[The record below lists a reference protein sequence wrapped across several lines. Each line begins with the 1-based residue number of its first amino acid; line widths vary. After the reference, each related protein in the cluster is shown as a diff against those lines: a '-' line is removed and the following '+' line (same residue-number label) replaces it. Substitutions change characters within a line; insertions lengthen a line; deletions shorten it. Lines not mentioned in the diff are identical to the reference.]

1 MSHSDKADP
10 RRFVKYLEA
19 ERKASM
25 LYRSLAEVSDG
36 ERREALLEL
45 ADIEDD
51 HAAHWLAKLE
61 EYGVAIPPAPDHL
74 DAEDAA
80 LVGRARAAGMDDVLA
95 RLEEAEGADAGMYD
109 DEPEAPPQMSV
120 DEREHAETF
129 RRLRERGPATGEVE
143 RSIIGAGGDREFGET
158 WHRVDTS
165 GSVRAAIFGI
175 SDGLVSNTALVMG
188 FAGTGTDNGVVLFAG
203 VAGLLAG
210 AFSMAAGEYVSVA
223 SQRDLF
229 QHELEKEAEELRE
242 KPEEERKELELIY
255 RAKGMDRATAKA
267 AADAIFQDPQMALD
281 TLARE
286 ELGLNPDELG
296 NPYKVA
302 LSSFL
307 AFAIGAFVV
316 VLPYLLAVVWPDTF
330 GSTIPLIA
338 AIVLS
343 AVAMLI
349 VGGLVGRLSG
359 RGVARGALRQF
370 TVGALAAGVTYI
382 IGRIIGDLTGLSSTG
397 LG

>member
-1 MSHSDKADP
+1 MSKQDP
-10 RRFVKYLEA
+10 KRFLKYLEA

-25 LYRSLAEVSDG
+25 LYRSLAEASDG

-45 ADIEDD
+45 ADIEDE
-51 HAAHWLAKLE
+51 HAAHWVAKLE
-61 EYGVAIPPAPDHL
+61 ENGVPIPPAPTAL
-74 DAEDAA
+74 DPDDAA
-80 LVGRARAAGMDDVLA
+80 MVARARAAGMDDVLA
-95 RLEEAEGADAGMYD
+95 HLEEAEGADAGMYD
-109 DEPEAPPQMSV
+109 DEPEAPDSMSA

-129 RRLRERGPATGEVE
+129 RRLREHAPATAA
-143 RSIIGAGGDREFGET
+143 IDRGVISADGSVDFGEN

-165 GSVRAAIFGI
+165 GTVRAAIFGI

-188 FAGTGTDNGVVLFAG
+188 FAGTGTDNSVVLFAG

-229 QHELEKEAEELRE
+229 EREIEMEARELRE
-242 KPEEERKELELIY
+242 KPDEERKELELIY

-267 AADAIFQDPQMALD
+267 AADKIFADPKAALD

-302 LSSFL
+302 LSSFA
-307 AFAIGAFVV
+307 AFAIGALVV
-316 VLPYLLAVVWPDTF
+316 VLPFLVAVVWPSLL
-330 GSTIPLIA
+330 GSGSLPIVIA
-338 AIVLS
+338 VALS
-343 AVAMLI
+343 AIAMLV
-349 VGGLVGRLSG
+349 VGGLVGRFSG
-359 RGVARGALRQF
+359 RGVTRGALRQLI
-370 TVGALAAGVTYI
+370 VGALAAGVTFV

>member
-1 MSHSDKADP
+1 MSKQDP
-10 RRFVKYLEA
+10 KRFLKYLEA

-25 LYRSLAEVSDG
+25 LYRSLAEASDG

-45 ADIEDD
+45 ADIEDE
-51 HAAHWLAKLE
+51 HAAHWVAKLE
-61 EYGVAIPPAPDHL
+61 EYGVPIPPAPIAL
-74 DAEDAA
+74 DPEDAA
-80 LVGRARAAGMDDVLA
+80 MVARARAAGMDDVLA
-95 RLEEAEGADAGMYD
+95 HLEEAEGADAGMYD
-109 DEPEAPPQMSV
+109 DEPEAPDSMSA

-129 RRLRERGPATGEVE
+129 RRLREHAPATAAV
-143 RSIIGAGGDREFGET
+143 DRGVISADGSVDFGEQ

-188 FAGTGTDNGVVLFAG
+188 FAGTGTDTGVVLFAG

-229 QHELEKEAEELRE
+229 EREIEMEARELRD

-267 AADAIFQDPQMALD
+267 AADRIFADPKVALD

-302 LSSFL
+302 LSSFA

-316 VLPYLLAVVWPDTF
+316 VLPYLLAVIWPSLF
-330 GSTIPLIA
+330 GSDSVPLII
-338 AIVLS
+338 AITLS
-343 AVAMLI
+343 VIAMLV
-349 VGGLVGRLSG
+349 VGGLVGKFSG

-370 TVGALAAGVTYI
+370 VVGALAAGVTFI
-382 IGRIIGDLTGLSSTG
+382 IGRVIGDLTGLSSTG

>member
-1 MSHSDKADP
+1 MRSGDP
-10 RRFVKYLEA
+10 RRFLKYLDA
-19 ERKASM
+19 ERKASL

-45 ADIEDD
+45 ADIEDE
-51 HAAHWLAKLE
+51 HAAHWIAKLE
-61 EYGVAIPPAPDHL
+61 EHHVTVPPAPLGL
-74 DAEDAA
+74 DPDDAA
-80 LVGRARAAGMDDVLA
+80 LVARARAAGMDDVLA
-95 RLEEAEGADAGMYD
+95 HLEEAEGADAGMYD
-109 DEPEAPPQMSV
+109 DEPEAPDSMSA

-129 RRLRERGPATGEVE
+129 RRLREHAPATAVVDRG
-143 RSIIGAGGDREFGET
+143 IISADANGDFGEK

-165 GSVRAAIFGI
+165 GTIRAAIFGI

-203 VAGLLAG
+203 IAGLLAG

-229 QHELEKEAEELRE
+229 ESEIEKEARELRE

-267 AADAIFQDPQMALD
+267 AADTIFKDPKVALD

-296 NPYKVA
+296 NPYRVA
-302 LSSFL
+302 VSSFL
-307 AFAIGAFVV
+307 SFAIGAFVV
-316 VLPYLLAVVWPDTF
+316 VLPYLLAVAWPDTL
-330 GSTIPLIA
+330 GGPAIPLTLA
-338 AIVLS
+338 VVLA
-343 AVAMLI
+343 AVAMLV
-349 VGGLVGRLSG
+349 VGGLVGRFSG
-359 RGVARGALRQF
+359 RGVVKGALRQF
-370 TVGALAAGVTYI
+370 TVGAVAAGVTYV

>member
-1 MSHSDKADP
+1 MSRQDP
-10 RRFVKYLEA
+10 KRFLKYLEA

-25 LYRSLAEVSDG
+25 LYRSLAEASDG

-45 ADIEDD
+45 ADIEDE
-51 HAAHWLAKLE
+51 HAAHWVAKLE
-61 EYGVAIPPAPDHL
+61 EYGVPIPPAPTAL
-74 DAEDAA
+74 EAEDAA
-80 LVGRARAAGMDDVLA
+80 MVARARAAGMDDVLA
-95 RLEEAEGADAGMYD
+95 HLEEAEGADAGMYD
-109 DEPEAPPQMSV
+109 NEPEAPDSMSA

-129 RRLRERGPATGEVE
+129 RRLREHAPATTA
-143 RSIIGAGGDREFGET
+143 IDRGVISADGSVDFGEK

-229 QHELEKEAEELRE
+229 ERELEMEARELRE

-267 AADAIFQDPQMALD
+267 AADRIFADPKSALD

-302 LSSFL
+302 LSSFA

-316 VLPYLLAVVWPDTF
+316 VLPYLLAVIWPSLF
-330 GSTIPLIA
+330 GSDSVPLII
-338 AIVLS
+338 AITLS
-343 AVAMLI
+343 VIAMLV
-349 VGGLVGRLSG
+349 VGGLVGKFSG
-359 RGVARGALRQF
+359 RGVTRGAVRQF
-370 TVGALAAGVTYI
+370 VVGALAAGVTFV
-382 IGRIIGDLTGLSSTG
+382 IGRVIGELTGLSSAG

>member
-1 MSHSDKADP
+1 MSKQDP
-10 RRFVKYLEA
+10 KRFLKYLEA

-25 LYRSLAEVSDG
+25 LYRSLAEASDG

-45 ADIEDD
+45 ADIEDE
-51 HAAHWLAKLE
+51 HAAHWVAKLE
-61 EYGVAIPPAPDHL
+61 EYGVPIPPAPIAL
-74 DAEDAA
+74 DPEDAA
-80 LVGRARAAGMDDVLA
+80 MVARARAAGMDDVLA
-95 RLEEAEGADAGMYD
+95 QLEEAEGADAGMYD
-109 DEPEAPPQMSV
+109 DEPEAPDSMSA

-129 RRLRERGPATGEVE
+129 RRLREHAPATAAV
-143 RSIIGAGGDREFGET
+143 DRGVISADGSVDFGEQ

-188 FAGTGTDNGVVLFAG
+188 FAGTGTDTGVVLFAG

-229 QHELEKEAEELRE
+229 EREIEMEARELRD

-267 AADAIFQDPQMALD
+267 AADRIFADPKVALD

-302 LSSFL
+302 LSSFA

-316 VLPYLLAVVWPDTF
+316 VLPYLLAVIWPSLF
-330 GSTIPLIA
+330 GSDSVPLII
-338 AIVLS
+338 AITLS
-343 AVAMLI
+343 VIAMLV
-349 VGGLVGRLSG
+349 VGGLVGKFSG

-370 TVGALAAGVTYI
+370 VVGALAAGVTFI
-382 IGRIIGDLTGLSSTG
+382 IGRVIGDLTGLSSTG

>member
-1 MSHSDKADP
+1 MSSSDPK
-10 RRFVKYLEA
+10 RFLKYLDA

-25 LYRSLAEVSDG
+25 LYRALAEASDG
-36 ERREALLEL
+36 DRREALLEL
-45 ADIEDD
+45 ADIEDE
-51 HAAHWLAKLE
+51 HAAHWAAKLQ
-61 EYGVAIPPAPDHL
+61 EYGVPIPPAPTAL
-74 DAEDAA
+74 DPDDAA
-80 LVGRARAAGMDDVLA
+80 MVARARAAGMDDVLA
-95 RLEEAEGADAGMYD
+95 HLEEAEGADAGMYD
-109 DEPEAPPQMSV
+109 DEPEAPDSMSA

-129 RRLRERGPATGEVE
+129 RRLREHAPATAA
-143 RSIIGAGGDREFGET
+143 IDRGVISADGSVDFGEQ
-158 WHRVDTS
+158 WHRVDAS
-165 GSVRAAIFGI
+165 GTVRAAIFGI

-203 VAGLLAG
+203 IAGLLAG

-229 QHELEKEAEELRE
+229 ARELEMEARELRD

-267 AADAIFQDPQMALD
+267 ATDRIFADPKMALD

-302 LSSFL
+302 FSSFL

-316 VLPYLLAVVWPDTF
+316 VLPYLLAAIWPSVF
-330 GSTIPLIA
+330 GSGIVPLA
-338 AIVLS
+338 LAVTLA
-343 AVAMLI
+343 AVALLV
-349 VGGLVGRLSG
+349 VGGLVGRFSG
-359 RGVARGALRQF
+359 RGVVRGAVRQF
-370 TVGALAAGVTYI
+370 TVGALAAGVTFL
-382 IGRIIGDLTGLSSTG
+382 IGRVIGDLTGLSSAG

>member
-1 MSHSDKADP
+1 M
-10 RRFVKYLEA
+10 
-19 ERKASM
+19 
-25 LYRSLAEVSDG
+25 
-36 ERREALLEL
+36 
-45 ADIEDD
+45 
-51 HAAHWLAKLE
+51 
-61 EYGVAIPPAPDHL
+61 
-74 DAEDAA
+74 
-80 LVGRARAAGMDDVLA
+80 
-95 RLEEAEGADAGMYD
+95 
-109 DEPEAPPQMSV
+109 
-120 DEREHAETF
+120 
-129 RRLRERGPATGEVE
+129 
-143 RSIIGAGGDREFGET
+143 
-158 WHRVDTS
+158 
-165 GSVRAAIFGI
+165 
-175 SDGLVSNTALVMG
+175 
-188 FAGTGTDNGVVLFAG
+188 LFAG

-229 QHELEKEAEELRE
+229 QHELEKEAQELRE

>member
-1 MSHSDKADP
+1 
-10 RRFVKYLEA
+10 
-19 ERKASM
+19 
-25 LYRSLAEVSDG
+25 
-36 ERREALLEL
+36 
-45 ADIEDD
+45 
-51 HAAHWLAKLE
+51 
-61 EYGVAIPPAPDHL
+61 
-74 DAEDAA
+74 
-80 LVGRARAAGMDDVLA
+80 
-95 RLEEAEGADAGMYD
+95 
-109 DEPEAPPQMSV
+109 
-120 DEREHAETF
+120 
-129 RRLRERGPATGEVE
+129 
-143 RSIIGAGGDREFGET
+143 
-158 WHRVDTS
+158 
-165 GSVRAAIFGI
+165 
-175 SDGLVSNTALVMG
+175 
-188 FAGTGTDNGVVLFAG
+188 
-203 VAGLLAG
+203 
-210 AFSMAAGEYVSVA
+210 
-223 SQRDLF
+223 
-229 QHELEKEAEELRE
+229 
-242 KPEEERKELELIY
+242 
-255 RAKGMDRATAKA
+255 MDRATAKA

-397 LG
+397 LGLCRRRSAQRRRAG

>member
-1 MSHSDKADP
+1 MSKQDP
-10 RRFVKYLEA
+10 KRFLKYLEA

-25 LYRSLAEVSDG
+25 LYRSLAEASDG

-45 ADIEDD
+45 ADIEDE
-51 HAAHWLAKLE
+51 HAAHWVAKLE
-61 EYGVAIPPAPDHL
+61 EYGVPIPPAPTAL
-74 DAEDAA
+74 DPEDAA
-80 LVGRARAAGMDDVLA
+80 MVARARAAGMDDVLA
-95 RLEEAEGADAGMYD
+95 HLEEAEGADAGMYD
-109 DEPEAPPQMSV
+109 DEPEAPDSMSA

-129 RRLRERGPATGEVE
+129 RRLREHAPATAAV
-143 RSIIGAGGDREFGET
+143 DRGVISADGSVDFGEQ

-229 QHELEKEAEELRE
+229 EREIEMEARELRD

-267 AADAIFQDPQMALD
+267 AADRIFADPKVALD

-286 ELGLNPDELG
+286 ELGLNP
-296 NPYKVA
+296 YKVA
-302 LSSFL
+302 LSSFA

-316 VLPYLLAVVWPDTF
+316 VLPYLLSVIWPSLF
-330 GSTIPLIA
+330 GSDSVPLII
-338 AIVLS
+338 AITLS
-343 AVAMLI
+343 VIAMLV
-349 VGGLVGRLSG
+349 VGGLVGKFSG
-359 RGVARGALRQF
+359 RGVARGAIRQF
-370 TVGALAAGVTYI
+370 VVGALAAGVTFI
-382 IGRIIGDLTGLSSTG
+382 IGRVIGDLTGLSSTG

>member
-1 MSHSDKADP
+1 MSKEDP
-10 RRFVKYLEA
+10 RRFLKYLEA

-25 LYRSLAEVSDG
+25 LYRSLAEASDG

-45 ADIEDD
+45 ADIEDE
-51 HAAHWLAKLE
+51 HAAHWVGKLE
-61 EYGVAIPPAPDHL
+61 EYGVPVPAAPTSL
-74 DAEDAA
+74 DPEDAA
-80 LVGRARAAGMDDVLA
+80 MVARARAAGMDDVLA
-95 RLEEAEGADAGMYD
+95 HLEEAEGADAGMYD
-109 DEPEAPPQMSV
+109 DEPEAPDSMSA

-129 RRLRERGPATGEVE
+129 RRLREHAPATAV
-143 RSIIGAGGDREFGET
+143 IDRGVISADGSVDFGEN

-165 GSVRAAIFGI
+165 GTVRAAIFGI

-229 QHELEKEAEELRE
+229 EREIEMEARELRE
-242 KPEEERKELELIY
+242 KPDEERKELELIY

-267 AADAIFQDPQMALD
+267 AADRIFADPKAALD

-302 LSSFL
+302 LSSFA

-316 VLPYLLAVVWPDTF
+316 VLPYLLAVIWPSFF
-330 GSTIPLIA
+330 GSDSVPLIIA
-338 AIVLS
+338 VTLS
-343 AVAMLI
+343 ILAMLI
-349 VGGLVGRLSG
+349 VGGLVGKFSG
-359 RGVARGALRQF
+359 RGVTRGALRQF
-370 TVGALAAGVTYI
+370 AVGALAAGVTFI

>member
-1 MSHSDKADP
+1 MSKQDP
-10 RRFVKYLEA
+10 RRFLKYLEA

-25 LYRSLAEVSDG
+25 LYRSLAEASAG

-45 ADIEDD
+45 ADIEDE
-51 HAAHWLAKLE
+51 HAAHWVAKLE
-61 EYGVAIPPAPDHL
+61 EYGVPIPAAPTSL
-74 DAEDAA
+74 DPDDAA
-80 LVGRARAAGMDDVLA
+80 MVARARAAGMDDVLA
-95 RLEEAEGADAGMYD
+95 HLEEAEGADAGMYD
-109 DEPEAPPQMSV
+109 DEPEAPDSMSA

-129 RRLRERGPATGEVE
+129 RRLREHAPATAA
-143 RSIIGAGGDREFGET
+143 IDRGVISADGSVDFGEK

-229 QHELEKEAEELRE
+229 ERELEMEARELRE
-242 KPEEERKELELIY
+242 KPDEERKELELIY

-267 AADAIFQDPQMALD
+267 AADRIFADPKAALD

-302 LSSFL
+302 LSSFA

-316 VLPYLLAVVWPDTF
+316 VLPYLLAVIWPSLF
-330 GSTIPLIA
+330 GSDSVPLII
-338 AIVLS
+338 AITLS
-343 AVAMLI
+343 VMAMLV
-349 VGGLVGRLSG
+349 VGGLVGKFSG
-359 RGVARGALRQF
+359 RGVARGAIRQF
-370 TVGALAAGVTYI
+370 VVGALAAGVTFI
-382 IGRIIGDLTGLSSTG
+382 IGRVIGELTGLSSTG

>member
-1 MSHSDKADP
+1 MSRQDP
-10 RRFVKYLEA
+10 KRFLKYLEA

-25 LYRSLAEVSDG
+25 LYRSLAEASDG

-45 ADIEDD
+45 ADIEDE
-51 HAAHWLAKLE
+51 HAAHWVAKLE
-61 EYGVAIPPAPDHL
+61 EYGVPIPPAPTAL

-80 LVGRARAAGMDDVLA
+80 MVARARAAGMDDVLA
-95 RLEEAEGADAGMYD
+95 HLEEAEGADAGMYD
-109 DEPEAPPQMSV
+109 NEPEAPDSMSA

-129 RRLRERGPATGEVE
+129 RRLREHAPATTA
-143 RSIIGAGGDREFGET
+143 IDRGVISADGSVDFGEK

-229 QHELEKEAEELRE
+229 ERELEMEARELRE

-267 AADAIFQDPQMALD
+267 AADRIFADPKSALD

-302 LSSFL
+302 LSSFA

-316 VLPYLLAVVWPDTF
+316 VLPYLLAVISPSLF
-330 GSTIPLIA
+330 GSDSVPLIIA
-338 AIVLS
+338 VTLS
-343 AVAMLI
+343 VIAMLV
-349 VGGLVGRLSG
+349 VGGLVGKFSG
-359 RGVARGALRQF
+359 RGVTRGAVRQF
-370 TVGALAAGVTYI
+370 VVGALAAGVTFV
-382 IGRIIGDLTGLSSTG
+382 IGRVIGELTGLSSAG

>member
-1 MSHSDKADP
+1 MSKSDP
-10 RRFVKYLEA
+10 RRFLKYLEA
-19 ERKASM
+19 ERKASL
-25 LYRSLAEVSDG
+25 LYRSLAEASDG

-45 ADIEDD
+45 ADIEDE
-51 HAAHWLAKLE
+51 HAAHWVAKLE
-61 EYGVAIPPAPDHL
+61 EYGVPIPPAPAGL
-74 DAEDAA
+74 DPDDDAMVA
-80 LVGRARAAGMDDVLA
+80 RARAAGMDDVLA
-95 RLEEAEGADAGMYD
+95 HLEEAEGADAGMYD
-109 DEPEAPPQMSV
+109 DEPEAPDSMSA

-129 RRLRERGPATGEVE
+129 RRLREHAPAT
-143 RSIIGAGGDREFGET
+143 AALDRGVISADGTIDFGEQ

-165 GSVRAAIFGI
+165 GTVRAAIFGI

-203 VAGLLAG
+203 IAGLLAG

-229 QHELEKEAEELRE
+229 EREIEMEARELRE
-242 KPEEERKELELIY
+242 KPDEERKELELIY

-267 AADAIFQDPQMALD
+267 AADRIFEDPQVALD

-302 LSSFL
+302 VSSFI

-316 VLPYLLAVVWPDTF
+316 VLPYLLAVVSPAIF
-330 GSTIPLIA
+330 GGGAVPLIMAVVLA
-338 AIVLS
+338 AAAL
-343 AVAMLI
+343 LI
-349 VGGLVGRLSG
+349 VGGLVGNFSG
-359 RGVARGALRQF
+359 RGIVKGALRQF
-370 TVGALAAGVTYI
+370 TVGALAAGVTYV
-382 IGRIIGDLTGLSSTG
+382 IGRIIGDLTGLSTSG

>member
-1 MSHSDKADP
+1 MSKQDP
-10 RRFVKYLEA
+10 KRFLKYLEA

-25 LYRSLAEVSDG
+25 LYRSLAEASDG

-45 ADIEDD
+45 ADIEDE
-51 HAAHWLAKLE
+51 HAAHWVAKLE
-61 EYGVAIPPAPDHL
+61 EYGVPIPPAPIAL
-74 DAEDAA
+74 DPEDAA
-80 LVGRARAAGMDDVLA
+80 MVARARAAGMDDVLA
-95 RLEEAEGADAGMYD
+95 QLEEAEGADAGMYD
-109 DEPEAPPQMSV
+109 DEPEAPDSMSA

-129 RRLRERGPATGEVE
+129 RRLREHAPATAAVDRGVI
-143 RSIIGAGGDREFGET
+143 SADGSVDFGDQ

-188 FAGTGTDNGVVLFAG
+188 FAGTGTDTGVVLFAG

-229 QHELEKEAEELRE
+229 EREIEMEARELRD

-267 AADAIFQDPQMALD
+267 AADRIFADPKVALD

-302 LSSFL
+302 LSSFA

-316 VLPYLLAVVWPDTF
+316 VLPYLLAVIWPSLF
-330 GSTIPLIA
+330 GSDSVPLII
-338 AIVLS
+338 AITLS
-343 AVAMLI
+343 VIAMLV
-349 VGGLVGRLSG
+349 VGGLVGKFSG

-370 TVGALAAGVTYI
+370 VVGALAAGVTFI
-382 IGRIIGDLTGLSSTG
+382 IGRVIGDLTGLSSTG

>member
-1 MSHSDKADP
+1 MSKQDP
-10 RRFVKYLEA
+10 KRFLKYLEA

-25 LYRSLAEVSDG
+25 LYRSLAEASDG

-45 ADIEDD
+45 ADIEDE
-51 HAAHWLAKLE
+51 HAAHWVAKLE
-61 EYGVAIPPAPDHL
+61 EYGVPIPPAPTAL

-80 LVGRARAAGMDDVLA
+80 MVARARAAGMDDVLA
-95 RLEEAEGADAGMYD
+95 HLEEAEGADAGMYD
-109 DEPEAPPQMSV
+109 DEPEAPDSMSA

-129 RRLRERGPATGEVE
+129 RRLREHAPATAA
-143 RSIIGAGGDREFGET
+143 IDRGVISADGSVDFGER

-229 QHELEKEAEELRE
+229 ERELEMEARELRD

-267 AADAIFQDPQMALD
+267 AADKIFADPKSALD

-302 LSSFL
+302 LSSFA

-316 VLPYLLAVVWPDTF
+316 VLPYLLAVIWPSFF
-330 GSTIPLIA
+330 GSDSVPLII
-338 AIVLS
+338 AITLS
-343 AVAMLI
+343 VIAMLV
-349 VGGLVGRLSG
+349 VGGLVGKFSG
-359 RGVARGALRQF
+359 RGIARGAIRQF
-370 TVGALAAGVTYI
+370 VVGALAAGVTFV
-382 IGRIIGDLTGLSSTG
+382 IGRVIGELTGLSSTG

>member
-1 MSHSDKADP
+1 MSKQDP
-10 RRFVKYLEA
+10 KRFLKYLEA

-25 LYRSLAEVSDG
+25 LYRSLAEASDG

-45 ADIEDD
+45 ADIEDE
-51 HAAHWLAKLE
+51 HAAHWVAKLE
-61 EYGVAIPPAPDHL
+61 EYGVPIPPAPIAL
-74 DAEDAA
+74 DPEDAA
-80 LVGRARAAGMDDVLA
+80 MVARARAAGMDDVLA
-95 RLEEAEGADAGMYD
+95 QLEEAEGADAGMYD
-109 DEPEAPPQMSV
+109 DEPEAPDSMSA

-129 RRLRERGPATGEVE
+129 RRLREHAPATAAV
-143 RSIIGAGGDREFGET
+143 DRGVISADGSVDFGEQ

-229 QHELEKEAEELRE
+229 EREIEMEARELRD

-267 AADAIFQDPQMALD
+267 AADRIFADPKVALD

-302 LSSFL
+302 LSSFA

-316 VLPYLLAVVWPDTF
+316 VLPYLLAVIWPSLF
-330 GSTIPLIA
+330 GSDSVPLII
-338 AIVLS
+338 AITLS
-343 AVAMLI
+343 VIAMLV
-349 VGGLVGRLSG
+349 VGGLVGKFSG

-370 TVGALAAGVTYI
+370 VVGALAAGVTFI
-382 IGRIIGDLTGLSSTG
+382 IGRVIGDLTGLSSTG

>member
-1 MSHSDKADP
+1 MRSGDP
-10 RRFVKYLEA
+10 RRFLKYLEA

-25 LYRSLAEVSDG
+25 LYRSLAEVSEG

-45 ADIEDD
+45 ADIEDE
-51 HAAHWLAKLE
+51 HAAHWIAKLE
-61 EYGVAIPPAPDHL
+61 EYDVSVPPPPTGLDPD
-74 DAEDAA
+74 DAA
-80 LVGRARAAGMDDVLA
+80 MVARARAAGMDDVLA
-95 RLEEAEGADAGMYD
+95 HLEEAEGADAGMYD
-109 DEPEAPPQMSV
+109 DEPEAPDSMSV

-129 RRLRERGPATGEVE
+129 RRLREHAPATAAIDRG
-143 RSIIGAGGDREFGET
+143 IISADGSVEFGER

-165 GSVRAAIFGI
+165 GAVRAAIFGI

-188 FAGTGTDNGVVLFAG
+188 FAGTGTDNGIVLFAG
-203 VAGLLAG
+203 IAGLLAG

-229 QHELEKEAEELRE
+229 QREIEKEARELRE

-267 AADAIFQDPQMALD
+267 AADRIFADPEAALD
-281 TLARE
+281 TLVRE

-302 LSSFL
+302 VSSFL

-316 VLPYLLAVVWPDTF
+316 VFPY
-330 GSTIPLIA
+330 LIA
-338 AIVLS
+338 ALWPEAFDGSTTPLVA
-343 AVAMLI
+343 AVALAAIAMLV
-349 VGGLVGRLSG
+349 VGGLVGRFSG
-359 RGVARGALRQF
+359 RGVVHGALRQF
-370 TVGALAAGVTYI
+370 AVGAVAAGVTYV

>member
-1 MSHSDKADP
+1 M
-10 RRFVKYLEA
+10 
-19 ERKASM
+19 
-25 LYRSLAEVSDG
+25 
-36 ERREALLEL
+36 
-45 ADIEDD
+45 
-51 HAAHWLAKLE
+51 
-61 EYGVAIPPAPDHL
+61 VA
-74 DAEDAA
+74 
-80 LVGRARAAGMDDVLA
+80 RARAAGMDDVLA
-95 RLEEAEGADAGMYD
+95 HLEEAEGADAGMYD
-109 DEPEAPPQMSV
+109 DEPEAPDSMSA

-129 RRLRERGPATGEVE
+129 RRLREHAPATAAV
-143 RSIIGAGGDREFGET
+143 DRGVISADGSVDFGEQ

-229 QHELEKEAEELRE
+229 EREIEMEARELRD

-267 AADAIFQDPQMALD
+267 AADRIFADPKVALD

-302 LSSFL
+302 LSSFA

-316 VLPYLLAVVWPDTF
+316 VLPYLLSVIWPSLF
-330 GSTIPLIA
+330 GSDSVPLII
-338 AIVLS
+338 AITLS
-343 AVAMLI
+343 VIAMLV
-349 VGGLVGRLSG
+349 VGGLVGKFSG
-359 RGVARGALRQF
+359 RGVARGAIRQF
-370 TVGALAAGVTYI
+370 VVGALAAGVTFI
-382 IGRIIGDLTGLSSTG
+382 IGRVIGDLTGLSSTG

>member
-1 MSHSDKADP
+1 MSKQDP
-10 RRFVKYLEA
+10 KRFLKYLEA

-25 LYRSLAEVSDG
+25 LYRSLAEASDG

-45 ADIEDD
+45 ADIEDE
-51 HAAHWLAKLE
+51 HAAHWVAKLE
-61 EYGVAIPPAPDHL
+61 EYGVPIPPAPTAL
-74 DAEDAA
+74 DPEDAA
-80 LVGRARAAGMDDVLA
+80 MVARARAAGMDDVLA
-95 RLEEAEGADAGMYD
+95 HLEEAEGADAGMYD
-109 DEPEAPPQMSV
+109 DEPEAPDSMSA

-129 RRLRERGPATGEVE
+129 RRLREHAPATAAIDRGVI
-143 RSIIGAGGDREFGET
+143 SADGGGDFGEK

-229 QHELEKEAEELRE
+229 ERELEMEARELRD

-267 AADAIFQDPQMALD
+267 AADKIFADPKSALD

-302 LSSFL
+302 LSSFA
-307 AFAIGAFVV
+307 AFAIGALVV
-316 VLPYLLAVVWPDTF
+316 VLPYLLAVIWPSVF
-330 GSTIPLIA
+330 GSDSVPLII
-338 AIVLS
+338 AITLS
-343 AVAMLI
+343 VIAMLV
-349 VGGLVGRLSG
+349 VGGLVGKFSG
-359 RGVARGALRQF
+359 RGIARGAIRQF
-370 TVGALAAGVTYI
+370 VVGALAAGVTFV
-382 IGRIIGDLTGLSSTG
+382 IGRVIGELTGLSSTG

>member
-1 MSHSDKADP
+1 MSQSDP
-10 RRFVKYLEA
+10 RRFLKYLEA

-25 LYRSLAEVSDG
+25 LYRSLAEASDG
-36 ERREALLEL
+36 ERRDALLEL
-45 ADIEDD
+45 ADIEDE
-51 HAAHWLAKLE
+51 HAAHWVAKLE
-61 EYGVAIPPAPDHL
+61 QHGVPIPPAPTAL
-74 DAEDAA
+74 DPDDAA
-80 LVGRARAAGMDDVLA
+80 MVARARAAGMDDVLA
-95 RLEEAEGADAGMYD
+95 HLEEAEGADAGMYD
-109 DEPEAPPQMSV
+109 DEPEAPDSMSA

-129 RRLRERGPATGEVE
+129 RRLREHAPAT
-143 RSIIGAGGDREFGET
+143 AALDRGVISADGTIDFGEQ

-165 GSVRAAIFGI
+165 GTVRAAIFGI

-188 FAGTGTDNGVVLFAG
+188 FAGTGTDNGIVLFAG
-203 VAGLLAG
+203 IAGLLAG

-229 QHELEKEAEELRE
+229 EREIEMEARELRE
-242 KPEEERKELELIY
+242 KPDEERKELELIY

-267 AADAIFQDPQMALD
+267 AADKIFEDPQVALD

-302 LSSFL
+302 VSSFV

-316 VLPYLLAVVWPDTF
+316 VLPYLLAVLWPAIF
-330 GSTIPLIA
+330 GGGMVPLVM
-338 AIVLS
+338 AIVL
-343 AVAMLI
+343 AAAALI
-349 VGGLVGRLSG
+349 VVGGLVGNFSG
-359 RGVARGALRQF
+359 RGIAKGALRQF
-370 TVGALAAGVTYI
+370 TVGALAAGVTFV
-382 IGRIIGDLTGLSSTG
+382 IGRIIGDLTGLSTSG